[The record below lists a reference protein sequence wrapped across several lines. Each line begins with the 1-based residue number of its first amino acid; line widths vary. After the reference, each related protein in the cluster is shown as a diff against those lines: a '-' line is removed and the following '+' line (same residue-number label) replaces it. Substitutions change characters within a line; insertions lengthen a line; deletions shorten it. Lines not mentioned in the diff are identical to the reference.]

1 MKDVYT
7 LKKTDDKGKYSEI
20 SNGTLIEK
28 KSTFISY
35 LFRIDDENSANE
47 CIEKVRKDNRQARH
61 IVYIYSYLKDNVI
74 NIRFSDDGEP
84 KGTGTKAIYE
94 LLTKENITNV
104 CIVIVRYFG
113 GILLGAGPLA
123 RAYLNTAKESIKTCQ
138 KEIIYNYIK
147 YNVKITYRKYEVIK
161 NLIDKKVKE
170 GIIIINDIEY
180 SDKIYIKVLIIDK
193 YYNKIKSIFED

>member
-1 MKDVYT
+1 
-7 LKKTDDKGKYSEI
+7 
-20 SNGTLIEK
+20 
-28 KSTFISY
+28 
-35 LFRIDDENSANE
+35 
-47 CIEKVRKDNRQARH
+47 
-61 IVYIYSYLKDNVI
+61 
-74 NIRFSDDGEP
+74 
-84 KGTGTKAIYE
+84 
-94 LLTKENITNV
+94 V

>member
-7 LKKTDDKGKYSEI
+7 LKKTEDKCKYGEI
-20 SNGTLIEK
+20 SKGTLIEK

>member
-7 LKKTDDKGKYSEI
+7 LKKTDDKGKYGEI
-20 SNGTLIEK
+20 SKGTLIEK